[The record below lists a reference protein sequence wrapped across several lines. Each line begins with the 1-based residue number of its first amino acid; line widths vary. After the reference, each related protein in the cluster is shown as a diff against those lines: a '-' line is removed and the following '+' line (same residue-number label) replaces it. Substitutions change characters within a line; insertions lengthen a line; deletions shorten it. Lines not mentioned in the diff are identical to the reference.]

1 MLDQVQPEGGT
12 PVMC

>member
-1 MLDQVQPEGGT
+1 MLDQVRPEGGT